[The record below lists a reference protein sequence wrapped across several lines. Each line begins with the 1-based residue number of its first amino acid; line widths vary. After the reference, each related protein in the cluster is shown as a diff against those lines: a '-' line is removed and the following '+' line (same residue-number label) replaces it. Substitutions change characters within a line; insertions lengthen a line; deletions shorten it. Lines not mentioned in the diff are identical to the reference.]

1 MANKT
6 ERLPVIPYG
15 TIPNILLLGNGINKA
30 FGKSSWDDLI
40 NEMATEMFTDEEK
53 KRIET
58 MPYPLR
64 PVIVTND
71 QVDRQLDKISS
82 KMAVTDLEPQQAEL
96 IRELV
101 SLNFDGIL
109 TTNYT
114 YEIET
119 AIDENFYCKPKSAC
133 KNRKYMAEV
142 TSSDKQFGLQRCMK
156 LSDAEGERYIWHIH
170 GEAALPKT
178 MILGHYYYGKLLSKI
193 QQYIKDFKKRYEG
206 CNRHEKDF
214 QPQSWIDYFLI
225 GNVYIVGFGLDLAEM
240 DLWWLLNC
248 KKRNCQNQ
256 SKVFFFEPNMED
268 EGKYTKKMLAKAY
281 GVEIITKN
289 VQSDYQKYYHDTV
302 EEVKNQLFSKA
313 ES

>member
-40 NEMATEMFTDEEK
+40 NEMATEIFTDEEK

-82 KMAVTDLEPQQAEL
+82 KMAVTDLESQQAEL

-178 MILGHYYYGKLLSKI
+178 MILGHYYYGKLLAKF
-193 QQYIKDFKKRYEG
+193 QQYITTLLSRRTRAKNSGENIEVK
-206 CNRHEKDF
+206 
-214 QPQSWIDYFLI
+214 SWIDYFMLS
-225 GNVYIVGFGLDLAEM
+225 NVYIVGLGLDLSEL
-240 DLWWLLNC
+240 DLWWLINC
-248 KKRNCQNQ
+248 KKRH
-256 SKVFFFEPNMED
+256 FPE
-268 EGKYTKKMLAKAY
+268 TKIVLYKPDITLEQRLIAESYKI
-281 GVEIITKN
+281 EIK
-289 VQSDYQKYYHDTV
+289 SDGLIDNNYKEYYQKVH
-302 EEVKNQLFSKA
+302 EELKEKL
-313 ES
+313 